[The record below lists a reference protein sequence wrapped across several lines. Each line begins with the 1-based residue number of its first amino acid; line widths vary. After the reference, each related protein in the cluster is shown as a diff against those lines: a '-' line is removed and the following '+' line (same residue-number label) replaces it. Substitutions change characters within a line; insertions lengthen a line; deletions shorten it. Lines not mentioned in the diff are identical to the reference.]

1 MSSQQPFK
9 PKRFFQS
16 KHLQTVYNT
25 FFPPENRLRSKFYF
39 EDILLQLS
47 DDSGDALWL
56 EHNPPIAHYSS
67 SGPVWNGIYLVMI
80 HGMEGTS
87 DSAYL
92 VSLAQSALLK
102 GYGCVR
108 MNLRNCGRG
117 QGFSKGTY
125 NIGQTKDVQDTID
138 FVWKKLSH
146 RIFLSGF
153 SLSASL
159 VLKYLGEKR
168 NHKVE
173 TFSSTNPPLDLFKG
187 CKFIDSREARF
198 YRDRFVSGFRKKI
211 KNKIIQLP
219 PELEKNAFR
228 AKTFFEFDD
237 QVTAPFF
244 GYKGAAEYYQDC
256 SSIRYIP
263 NIRHPGIVI
272 HSEDDPVV
280 PPFDWE
286 TIRWDKLPHIQTI
299 LSPKGGHVGF
309 LTDPTPEIPDG
320 RWLNKIILDY
330 FDSKTNSGS

>member
-1 MSSQQPFK
+1 MSSEAFK
-9 PKRFFQS
+9 PKRFVQG

-25 FFPPENRLRSKFYF
+25 FFPPKNRLRSEYYF
-39 EDILLQLS
+39 EDILLQLG
-47 DDSGDALWL
+47 DGSGDSLWL
-56 EHNPPIAHYSS
+56 EHNPPISHYSS
-67 SGPVWNGIYLVMI
+67 GPSWNGTYIVMI

-87 DSAYL
+87 DSSYL
-92 VSLAQSALLK
+92 VSLAQSALLR
-102 GYGCVR
+102 GYGCIR

-125 NIGQTKDVQDTID
+125 NIGQTNDVQDVID

-159 VLKYLGEKR
+159 VLKYLGERR

-187 CKFIDSREARF
+187 CEFIDSRDGKF
-198 YRDRFVSGFRKKI
+198 YRNRFVSGFRKKI

-219 PELEKNAFR
+219 AELEKNAFQT
-228 AKTFFEFDD
+228 KTFYEFDD
-237 QVTAPFF
+237 RVTAPLF
-244 GYKGAAEYYQDC
+244 GYKGAEEYYLDC
-256 SSIRYIP
+256 SCVRFIP
-263 NIRHPGIVI
+263 NIRHSGIVI
-272 HSEDDPVV
+272 HSEDDPVA

-286 TIRWDKLPHIQTI
+286 KIEWNKLPHIRTI

-330 FDSKTNSGS
+330 FDLKVNSGS

>member
-1 MSSQQPFK
+1 
-9 PKRFFQS
+9 
-16 KHLQTVYNT
+16 
-25 FFPPENRLRSKFYF
+25 
-39 EDILLQLS
+39 
-47 DDSGDALWL
+47 
-56 EHNPPIAHYSS
+56 
-67 SGPVWNGIYLVMI
+67 MI

-87 DSAYL
+87 DSSYL
-92 VSLAQSALLK
+92 VSLAQNALLR
-102 GYGCVR
+102 GYGCIR

-125 NIGQTKDVQDTID
+125 NIGQTNDVQDVID

-159 VLKYLGEKR
+159 VLKYLGERR

-173 TFSSTNPPLDLFKG
+173 AFSSTNPPLDLFKG
-187 CKFIDSREARF
+187 CEFIDSKEGKF

-211 KNKIIQLP
+211 KNKVIQLP
-219 PELEKNAFR
+219 PELEKNAFQT
-228 AKTFFEFDD
+228 KTFYEFDD
-237 QVTAPFF
+237 RVTAPFF
-244 GYKGAAEYYQDC
+244 GYKDAKEYYMDC
-256 SSIRYIP
+256 SCVRYIP
-263 NIRHPGIVI
+263 DIRHSGIII

-286 TIRWDKLPHIQTI
+286 KIEWNRLPHIRTI

-330 FDSKTNSGS
+330 FDLKVDSGN

>member
-1 MSSQQPFK
+1 MSSEAFK
-9 PKRFFQS
+9 PKRFVKG

-25 FFPPENRLRSKFYF
+25 LFPPKNRLRSSFYF
-39 EDILLQLS
+39 EDILLQLG
-47 DDSGDALWL
+47 DGSGDSLWL
-56 EHNPPIAHYSS
+56 EHNPPLSLYSS
-67 SGPVWNGIYLVMI
+67 SGPVWNGIYIVMI

-87 DSAYL
+87 DSSYL
-92 VSLAQSALLK
+92 VGLAQNALLR
-102 GYGCVR
+102 GYGCIR

-125 NIGQTKDVQDTID
+125 NIGQTKDVQDVID

-159 VLKYLGEKR
+159 VLKYLGERR

-173 TFSSTNPPLDLFKG
+173 AFSSTNPPLDLFKG
-187 CKFIDSREARF
+187 CEHIDSSEGKF
-198 YRDRFVSGFRKKI
+198 YRDRFLAGFRKKI

-219 PELEKNAFR
+219 PLLEKNAFQT
-228 AKTFFEFDD
+228 KTFFEFDD
-237 QVTAPFF
+237 RVTAPFF
-244 GYKGAAEYYQDC
+244 GYKDATQYYQDC

-263 NIRHPGIVI
+263 DIRHPGIVI
-272 HSEDDPVV
+272 HSEDDPVA
-280 PPFDWE
+280 PPFDWDKIE
-286 TIRWDKLPHIQTI
+286 WNKLPHIRTI

-330 FDSKTNSGS
+330 FDSKGNPGN

>member
-1 MSSQQPFK
+1 MNSHPFK
-9 PKRFFQS
+9 PKRFLKG
-16 KHLQTVYNT
+16 KHLQTVYST
-25 FFPPENRLRSKFYF
+25 FFPPVNRLRTEFYV
-39 EDILLQLS
+39 EDILLELS
-47 DDSGDALWL
+47 DGSGDALWL
-56 EHNPPIAHYSS
+56 EHNPPIANYSS
-67 SGPVWNGIYLVMI
+67 SGPAWNGIYIVMI

-87 DSAYL
+87 DSSYL
-92 VSLAQSALLK
+92 VSLAQTALLK

-125 NIGQTKDVQDTID
+125 NIGQTKDVQDVID
-138 FVWKKLSH
+138 FVWEKLSH

-159 VLKYLGEKR
+159 VLKYLGERR

-173 TFSSTNPPLDLFKG
+173 AFSSTNPPLDLFKG
-187 CKFIDSREARF
+187 CEFIDSIEGRF
-198 YRDRFVSGFRKKI
+198 YRDRFVSEFRKKI
-211 KNKIIQLP
+211 KNKVIQLP
-219 PELEKNAFR
+219 PELEKNAFQT
-228 AKTFFEFDD
+228 KTFYEFDD
-237 QVTAPFF
+237 RVTAPFF
-244 GYKGAAEYYQDC
+244 GYKGAEEYYRDC
-256 SSIRYIP
+256 SSNQFIP
-263 NIRHPGIVI
+263 EIRHPGIVI

-286 TIRWDKLPHIQTI
+286 KIPWEKLPHIQTI

-330 FDSKTNSGS
+330 FDSKAKPGS

>member
-1 MSSQQPFK
+1 M
-9 PKRFFQS
+9 
-16 KHLQTVYNT
+16 
-25 FFPPENRLRSKFYF
+25 
-39 EDILLQLS
+39 
-47 DDSGDALWL
+47 
-56 EHNPPIAHYSS
+56 
-67 SGPVWNGIYLVMI
+67 
-80 HGMEGTS
+80 
-87 DSAYL
+87 
-92 VSLAQSALLK
+92 
-102 GYGCVR
+102 
-108 MNLRNCGRG
+108 
-117 QGFSKGTY
+117 
-125 NIGQTKDVQDTID
+125 
-138 FVWKKLSH
+138 
-146 RIFLSGF
+146 
-153 SLSASL
+153 
-159 VLKYLGEKR
+159 
-168 NHKVE
+168 
-173 TFSSTNPPLDLFKG
+173 
-187 CKFIDSREARF
+187 
-198 YRDRFVSGFRKKI
+198 
-211 KNKIIQLP
+211 IQLP